1 MQNFLLKE
9 RVFDYVIHKTLELQH
24 YLKAIVI
31 NL

>member
-1 MQNFLLKE
+1 MLYLKE
-9 RVFDYVIHKTLELQH
+9 RVFDYVIHKILELQH